1 MPHTIEWSEEEMQ
14 LLINLRRERNNDYWR
29 RFRRL
34 KIPFWNEIA
43 VQIETDLGMTFTGLQ
58 VRKKFKGMIKDY
70 NVSKILV
77 NKNNKIYINYIYK
90 KYISILIILIF
101 LVI

>member
-1 MPHTIEWSEEEMQ
+1 M
-14 LLINLRRERNNDYWR
+14 
-29 RFRRL
+29 
-34 KIPFWNEIA
+34 
-43 VQIETDLGMTFTGLQ
+43 QIETDLGMTFTGLQ
-58 VRKKFKGMIKDY
+58 VREKFKRMIKDC
-70 NVSKILV
+70 NISKILV